1 MNVDQKACLFSE
13 HFEKEPWPKELY
25 GQFFGGDSFLVLYTY
40 IPRGR
45 ASEEYIIYIWQGRE
59 SSQDEKGASALQ
71 AVALD
76 DEHGG
81 TQTTFPQASQHC
93 LPARLDRFD
102 RFRS

>member
-1 MNVDQKACLFSE
+1 MFSE

-81 TQTTFPQASQHC
+81 TQTIFPQASN
-93 LPARLDRFD
+93 RLAAGYSNRL
-102 RFRS
+102 